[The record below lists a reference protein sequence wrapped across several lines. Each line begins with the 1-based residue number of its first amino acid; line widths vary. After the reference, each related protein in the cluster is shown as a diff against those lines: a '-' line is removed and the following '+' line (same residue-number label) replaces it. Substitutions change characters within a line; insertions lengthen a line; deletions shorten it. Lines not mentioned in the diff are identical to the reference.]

1 MLTLDPFYTNLSL
14 EDRALF
20 AEIAECAMQLGYM
33 PKKSK
38 TEAIHYVF
46 TSSRIR
52 KKLLKFSIE
61 QGKPVLNWSGS
72 ILFTQKGNEP

>member
-1 MLTLDPFYTNLSL
+1 M
-14 EDRALF
+14 F
-20 AEIAECAMQLGYM
+20 AEIAEYAMQLGYK

-38 TEAIHYVF
+38 TAAIHYVF
-46 TSSRIR
+46 TSSIIR
-52 KKLLKFSIE
+52 KYLLKFFIQ